1 MSQQKQAILR
11 ISETLRRTGLSRS
24 NLYDL
29 QAKGLFPH
37 SIKLSPYGSA
47 VGWLESEVE
56 DWIQSRVAERNNA
69 A

>member
-1 MSQQKQAILR
+1 MY
-11 ISETLRRTGLSRS
+11 E
-24 NLYDL
+24 L
-29 QAKGLFPH
+29 QGKGLFPH